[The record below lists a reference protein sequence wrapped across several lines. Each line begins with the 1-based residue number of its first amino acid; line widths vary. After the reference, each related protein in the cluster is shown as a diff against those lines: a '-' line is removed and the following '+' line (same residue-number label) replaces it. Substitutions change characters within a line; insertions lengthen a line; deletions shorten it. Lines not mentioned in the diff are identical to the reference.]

1 MLAAH
6 EFALLLG
13 GLSGV
18 RDRGLIESAI
28 ARPYCGY
35 YPSIALKA
43 AALMHSLTLNHGF
56 VDGKKRTA
64 LITTSILLDRSG
76 YTLRGMGAP
85 RLDRDAEAMALA
97 IADHRMD
104 FDDVVQW
111 FHERVL
117 AKSKRKSARG

>member
-1 MLAAH
+1 
-6 EFALLLG
+6 
-13 GLSGV
+13 
-18 RDRGLIESAI
+18 
-28 ARPYCGY
+28 
-35 YPSIALKA
+35 
-43 AALMHSLTLNHGF
+43 MHSLTLNHGF
-56 VDGKKRTA
+56 VDGNKRTA